1 MFSGEF
7 LMDLG
12 MATLGAGI
20 VGAIAV
26 LFGVLI
32 SNKTIRI
39 KMEGEHESLKEG
51 NIALSKEHENLS
63 QGNAKLE
70 LEIKETQKNINL
82 NQEKLSEKITSVKEI
97 IIEEKTKEEFRY
109 ANLTEKQKDIVETV
123 KNIRCM
129 ADELQAQQ
137 ENIISLKKELE
148 MRKEENKNLK
158 YLEEEVNKL
167 IKENTKLKDKIKDL
181 EDENI
186 ELRKN
191 REGKPRERGM

>member
-1 MFSGEF
+1 
-7 LMDLG
+7 MDLG
-12 MATLGAGI
+12 IATLGAGI

-137 ENIISLKKELE
+137 ESISNLKKELE

-191 REGKPRERGM
+191 IEYKPFERGM